1 MKSICVFCGSS
12 KGINKI
18 FSSTAKKVGRLL
30 VKENI
35 DLIYGGG
42 NVGLMGSLAESVM
55 KKGGRATGIIPEFLM
70 RREHA
75 TLEISKLVIVES
87 MHERKAKM
95 SEYSDGF
102 IIMPGGLGT
111 LEEFFEVWTWE
122 QLRLHMKPIGV
133 LNIDGYYNDL
143 IKFLNKA
150 VKKGFIRKE
159 DRDLIIIDD
168 DPKKLL
174 SKMKKHYRTNNVDKD
189 IEYKT

>member
-12 KGINKI
+12 KGTDKI

-42 NVGLMGSLAESVM
+42 NVGLMGSLAETVM
-55 KKGGRATGIIPEFLM
+55 EKGGRVTGIIPEFLM

-75 TLEISKLVIVES
+75 TLEISRLIIVKS

-133 LNIDGYYNDL
+133 LNIEGYYNDL
-143 IKFLNKA
+143 IRFLNKA

-159 DRDLIIIDD
+159 DRDLIIVEEE
-168 DPKKLL
+168 PKKLL
-174 SKMKKHYRTNNVDKD
+174 NNMRKHYKANNVDKD
-189 IEYKT
+189 LVKKT

>member
-12 KGINKI
+12 KGTDKI
-18 FSSTAKKVGRLL
+18 FSLTAKKVGRLL

-35 DLIYGGG
+35 ELIYGGG
-42 NVGLMGSLAESVM
+42 NVGLMGSLAETVM
-55 KKGGRATGIIPEFLM
+55 KKGGRVTGIIPDFLM

-75 TLEISKLVIVES
+75 TLEISKLIIVKS

-133 LNIDGYYNDL
+133 LNVGEYFNELID
-143 IKFLNKA
+143 FLDKA
-150 VKKGFIRKE
+150 VKKGFIKKE
-159 DRDLIIIDD
+159 DRDLIIVEEE
-168 DPKKLL
+168 PKKLL
-174 SKMKKHYRTNNVDKD
+174 KEMQKLHIVNNIDKD
-189 IEYKT
+189 IESKT